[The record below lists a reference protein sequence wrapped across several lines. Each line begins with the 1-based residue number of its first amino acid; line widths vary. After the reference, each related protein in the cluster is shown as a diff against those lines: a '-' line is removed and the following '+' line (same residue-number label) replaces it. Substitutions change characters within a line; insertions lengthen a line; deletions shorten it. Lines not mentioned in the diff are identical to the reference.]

1 MANNSMLTAGGTH
14 WHDRHPARNTGY
26 AYADTGRAGMDN
38 HVNLEATITMDE
50 KNLDHLV
57 PLHSATSLAALF
69 RERVKISAE
78 KTAYIQFDETADKWL
93 QYTWRAT
100 AEMVGRWQRAMR
112 NTGLK
117 KGDRVALMMRNSWQ
131 WVLFDQASLGLGLVV
146 VPIYTNDRAENIGYI
161 LQDAQVRLLFLESDE
176 QWRGLIPIQD
186 QLAGLT
192 RVVTMQPVR
201 TDFPRPRVETLEAWL
216 PEAGVDYPLQADDS
230 SIDELATIVYT
241 SGTTGRPKGVM
252 LSHRNLLFD
261 VYAAADRVTA
271 YPEDRFLSF
280 LPLSHMFERTAC
292 YYMAVATGSEVSFN
306 RDVPRLGEDLVSE
319 KPTLII
325 SVPRIFEK
333 VYAKITDKVAHDTPL
348 KQRLFHAATEIGWQ
362 HHQYRRGQAPWSPR
376 LLLHPLLDKLV
387 GAKVRDKLGGNLKY
401 AICGGAAL
409 PFDVAKLFIGLG
421 VPIIQGYGLTET
433 SPIITGNLAEDND
446 PASVGP
452 PLKGVEVKLGDND
465 ELLTRSPAVMLG
477 YLNNPE
483 ASAQLIDADGWLR
496 TGDVARIDANSGRI
510 YITGR
515 IKDILV
521 LSNGE
526 KIPPGDMETSV
537 ALDELFDQILIVGE
551 GRPYLAALV
560 VLEPNIYREFA
571 RDHGCPE
578 EMLDACEDER
588 VIQAVLE
595 RVQKRLHAFPGYA
608 KIHRIAVIPEP
619 WTIDN
624 NMMTPTL
631 KLKRARI
638 EAKHADLIEQ
648 LYAGH

>member
-1 MANNSMLTAGGTH
+1 MANNSMLTAGGTR
-14 WHDRHPARNTGY
+14 WHDRHSVSNAGY
-26 AYADTGRAGMDN
+26 AYVDTGKAEADN
-38 HVNLEATITMDE
+38 HVRMGRTKTMDK

-57 PLHSATSLAALF
+57 PLPSVTSLAALF

-78 KTAYIQFDETADKWL
+78 KTAYIQFDDTAGKWL

-100 AEMVGRWQRAMR
+100 AEMVARWQQAMR
-112 NTGLK
+112 DTGLE

-131 WVLFDQASLGLGLVV
+131 WVLFDQAALGLGLVV

-176 QWRGLIPIQD
+176 QWRSLTPIQD

-192 RVVTMQPVR
+192 RVVTLQPVHS
-201 TDFPRPRVETLEAWL
+201 DFPKPRIETLEEWL
-216 PEAGVDYPLQADDS
+216 PEAGLDYPLRADDS
-230 SIDELATIVYT
+230 DIDELATIVYT

-271 YPEDRFLSF
+271 YPDDRFLSF

-292 YYMAVATGSEVSFN
+292 YYMAIATGAEVSFN
-306 RDVPRLGEDLVSE
+306 RSVPQLGDDLVSE

-333 VYAKITDKVAHDTPL
+333 VYAKITDKVAHDSPL
-348 KQRLFHAATEIGWQ
+348 KQKLFNAATEIGWE
-362 HHQYRRGQAPWSPR
+362 HFQYRRGQAPWSPR
-376 LLLHPLLDKLV
+376 LLLFPLLDKLV
-387 GAKVRDKLGGNLKY
+387 GSKVRAKLGGHLKY
-401 AICGGAAL
+401 AVCGGAAL
-409 PFDVAKLFIGLG
+409 SFDVAKLFIGLG

-433 SPIITGNLAEDND
+433 SPIITGNLPEDND

-452 PLKGVEVKLGDND
+452 PLKGIEVKLGEND

-483 ASAQLIDADGWLR
+483 ATAQLIDKDGWLH
-496 TGDVARIDANSGRI
+496 TGDVARIDADSGRV

-526 KIPPGDMETSV
+526 KIPPGDMETAV

-560 VLEPNIYREFA
+560 VLEPNVYREFA
-571 RDHGCPE
+571 REHGCPE
-578 EMLDACEDER
+578 DMLDACEDER
-588 VIQAVLE
+588 VIQAVLD

-608 KIHRIAVIPEP
+608 KIQRIAVIPEQ
-619 WTIDN
+619 WTIEN

-638 EAKHADLIEQ
+638 EAKHADLIEA